1 MNTKNNRQYQGSAA
15 RMEQTMLEVMNTTPL
30 EKITVRLICEKAG
43 VNRSTFYAHY
53 TDIYDM
59 IEQME
64 TNLQKALMDDYPV
77 PGNVTPFSLE
87 SFIPFLRFIRKHK
100 DFYHI
105 ALKTRRDFPLK
116 QGYTPLWEQVIKP
129 YCSRAGITCEREML
143 YYFISFQSGFTM
155 ILKHWVE
162 QDCIEDEERIA
173 QIIQNTI
180 PSVFKNEAQE
190 KGGIPHENTS
200 ARLP

>member
-1 MNTKNNRQYQGSAA
+1 MNIKNNKQYQDSAA
-15 RMEQTMLEVMNTTPL
+15 RMEQTMLEVMNTMPL

-64 TNLQKALMDDYPV
+64 TNLQKSLMNDYPA
-77 PGNVTPFSLE
+77 PGSVTPFSLE
-87 SFIPFLRFIRKHK
+87 SFIPFLKFIRKHK
-100 DFYHI
+100 DFYHV
-105 ALKTRRDFPLK
+105 ALKTRREFPLK

-129 YCSRAGITCEREML
+129 LCSHAGITSESEML
-143 YYFISFQSGFTM
+143 YYFIGFQAGFTM

-162 QDCIEDEERIA
+162 QDCIEDEEKIA

-180 PSVFKNEAQE
+180 PSVLKYKSQ
-190 KGGIPHENTS
+190 KKKVLPHENT
-200 ARLP
+200 LT